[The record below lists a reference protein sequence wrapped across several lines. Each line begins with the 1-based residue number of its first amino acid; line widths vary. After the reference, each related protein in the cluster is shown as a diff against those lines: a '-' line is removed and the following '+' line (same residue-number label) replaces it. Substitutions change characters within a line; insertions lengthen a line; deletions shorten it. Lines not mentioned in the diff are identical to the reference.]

1 MKDQSLSEPET
12 TQSQNGKV
20 YTIIATFNL
29 SFEFPHNADVFIIF
43 KTYPILAGTS
53 SGTLYVTTID
63 NEKTHENLSLFHVY
77 SEMNSRHPD
86 ATTNC
91 NSDHYL
97 QPFYP
102 QAEPLC
108 EEVRQR
114 KNPSVYSQLD
124 STKRK
129 QEDSACTKSSQIV
142 SVQHQCKQRRTP
154 YVNVWHCLLSK
165 APVAN

>member
-86 ATTNC
+86 ATTYC
-91 NSDHYL
+91 NSNHYL

-124 STKRK
+124 STKRYRK
-129 QEDSACTKSSQIV
+129 IVLVPKVHKSSACSIN
-142 SVQHQCKQRRTP
+142 
-154 YVNVWHCLLSK
+154 VNNEEHRMLTSGTVC
-165 APVAN
+165 